1 MTYLEGLRRLWRLYQ
16 PAATARPDP
25 DASRVIHVA
34 VEGEAPRLREEID
47 EQTNDNLSGF
57 CPADPGS

>member
-25 DASRVIHVA
+25 DASRVIHVT
-34 VEGEAPRLREEID
+34 VEDEAPRLREEID
-47 EQTNDNLSGF
+47 EQTNDTLPGF
-57 CPADPGS
+57 YPADPGS